1 MIGPLRTQRYDFAT
15 FAVNGF
21 GLFQQ
26 HPKNIISFPEIFNE
40 SEVIPLDSLSYLGVF
55 RTKQDEYHNHF
66 LFGWIQFHIIGDT
79 SLLRL
84 MADSFGIQQQF
95 SCIIPDIFR

>member
-1 MIGPLRTQRYDFAT
+1 MIGPLRIQRYDFAT

-40 SEVIPLDSLSYLGVF
+40 SEVIPLDCLSYLGVF
-55 RTKQDEYHNHF
+55 RTKQDEYYSHF
-66 LFGWIQFHIIGDT
+66 LLMDSVSYYWGYLT
-79 SLLRL
+79 SPS
-84 MADSFGIQQQF
+84 DG
-95 SCIIPDIFR
+95 